1 MQDAADA
8 VEQRVPQI
16 QERDVKR
23 LMTLTVNG
31 TPYEV
36 AIEPQQS
43 LLQLLREELHLTG
56 TKEGC
61 SEGECGACTV
71 LLDGKTV
78 DSCLIFA
85 LEAQGR
91 EVTTIEGLAQGDQL
105 HPVQKAFA
113 EYGAVQCGFCTPGMI
128 LAAKALL
135 DSNPHPTEVEIR
147 QGISGNLCRC
157 TGYVKIVEA
166 IQAAARG

>member
-1 MQDAADA
+1 M
-8 VEQRVPQI
+8 
-16 QERDVKR
+16 KR

-36 AIEPQQS
+36 AIEPRQS

-105 HPVQKAFA
+105 HPIQKAFA

-135 DSNPHPTEVEIR
+135 DSNPHPTELEIR
-147 QGISGNLCRC
+147 QGIAGNLCRC

-166 IQAAARG
+166 IQAAARGQATPCAS

>member
-1 MQDAADA
+1 
-8 VEQRVPQI
+8 
-16 QERDVKR
+16 
-23 LMTLTVNG
+23 MTLTVNG

-36 AIEPQQS
+36 ALEPRQS

-85 LEAQGR
+85 LEAQSR

-135 DSNPHPTEVEIR
+135 DSNPHPTELEIR

-166 IQAAARG
+166 IQATARG

>member
-1 MQDAADA
+1 
-8 VEQRVPQI
+8 
-16 QERDVKR
+16 
-23 LMTLTVNG
+23 MTLTANG

-36 AIEPQQS
+36 AIEPRQS

-85 LEAQGR
+85 LEAQGL
-91 EVTTIEGLAQGDQL
+91 EVTTIEGLAQGDHL

-135 DSNPHPTEVEIR
+135 DSNPHPTELEIR

-166 IQAAARG
+166 IQAAARA

>member
-1 MQDAADA
+1 
-8 VEQRVPQI
+8 
-16 QERDVKR
+16 
-23 LMTLTVNG
+23 MTLTVNG

-36 AIEPQQS
+36 AVEPRQS

-71 LLDGKTV
+71 LLDGETV

-135 DSNPHPTEVEIR
+135 DSNPHPTELEIR
-147 QGISGNLCRC
+147 QGISGNLGRC